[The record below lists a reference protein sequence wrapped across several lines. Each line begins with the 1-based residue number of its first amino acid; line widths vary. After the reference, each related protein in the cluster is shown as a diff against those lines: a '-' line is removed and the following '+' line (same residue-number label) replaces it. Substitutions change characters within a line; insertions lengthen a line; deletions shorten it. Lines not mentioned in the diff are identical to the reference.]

1 MKGCVERAM
10 ESIPQAFGRETRTTI
25 VFDGFGCWKFSFLDP
40 IYKFPR
46 ASTLVSDFL
55 NFVIEERSLRFF
67 DSQFEGFPI
76 ISTS

>member
-1 MKGCVERAM
+1 MKGCVERFM
-10 ESIPQAFGRETRTTI
+10 ESIPQAFGGETRTTI
-25 VFDGFGCWKFSFLDP
+25 IFDGFGRREFSFLDP
-40 IYKFPR
+40 IHKFPR

-55 NFVIEERSLRFF
+55 NFVIEERSLCFF